1 MDKVEIKGA
10 IKGYLRLPL
19 YMLIPIVLT
28 LVSLCVYEN
37 KFIMHSVVIVA
48 LYAVV
53 AVVSYIVLQK
63 RCIKSLVDMATQIET
78 SQRSSIENM
87 VIPYAILEKTGRIMW
102 ENNSFT
108 SIFGEQTE
116 HMKNVSSLF
125 KEIGAEE
132 LRALDNERKNI
143 YINYNDRNYLATLDK
158 ITQGEAVE
166 EEVTLYALMLFDET
180 EKVLLSKKLEAQKL
194 VVANIS
200 IDNYEEMIS
209 TVDEVKASLLQGV
222 TERKIRKYF
231 GAADAIIKKLEKD
244 KFFLVF
250 PKRFLGNLVEDK
262 FSILEEI
269 KNTKFGNDLQVTIS
283 VGIGLNGETYAKDF
297 EYAKTAMSL
306 ALGRGGSQVVIKEGR
321 EVSIYGIKGKEIT
334 KNARV
339 KARVKAEALR
349 EIMETR
355 ERILIMGHGIGDTDC
370 VGAAIGIFAAARDLG
385 KPANI
390 ILNTITRSLRPII
403 ETFTEDEAFPED
415 LFITSERA
423 LEILDED
430 TLVVIVDTNRR
441 SNSECPEIFNKTKN
455 IVVIDHHRQGI
466 DTITDTIL
474 SYIEPYASSTC
485 EMVAEILQ
493 YFSDSIQITYQE
505 ADALYAGMLIDTNNF
520 MAKTGVRTFEAAA
533 YLRRMGAE
541 ASRVRKLLRED
552 INAYKA
558 RAEIVRQAT
567 VYREAFA
574 ISVCDTPDL
583 ESPTVVGAQA
593 SNELLNIV
601 GIKASFVLTEY
612 RGKIFVSSR
621 SIDEI
626 DVQLV
631 MERLGGGGHLNIAGA
646 QIDDSTVDEVIE
658 KIKGIID
665 DMIEEGLIK

>member
-1 MDKVEIKGA
+1 
-10 IKGYLRLPL
+10 
-19 YMLIPIVLT
+19 
-28 LVSLCVYEN
+28 
-37 KFIMHSVVIVA
+37 
-48 LYAVV
+48 
-53 AVVSYIVLQK
+53 
-63 RCIKSLVDMATQIET
+63 
-78 SQRSSIENM
+78 
-87 VIPYAILEKTGRIMW
+87 
-102 ENNSFT
+102 
-108 SIFGEQTE
+108 
-116 HMKNVSSLF
+116 
-125 KEIGAEE
+125 
-132 LRALDNERKNI
+132 
-143 YINYNDRNYLATLDK
+143 
-158 ITQGEAVE
+158 
-166 EEVTLYALMLFDET
+166 
-180 EKVLLSKKLEAQKL
+180 
-194 VVANIS
+194 
-200 IDNYEEMIS
+200 
-209 TVDEVKASLLQGV
+209 
-222 TERKIRKYF
+222 
-231 GAADAIIKKLEKD
+231 
-244 KFFLVF
+244 
-250 PKRFLGNLVEDK
+250 
-262 FSILEEI
+262 
-269 KNTKFGNDLQVTIS
+269 
-283 VGIGLNGETYAKDF
+283 
-297 EYAKTAMSL
+297 MSL